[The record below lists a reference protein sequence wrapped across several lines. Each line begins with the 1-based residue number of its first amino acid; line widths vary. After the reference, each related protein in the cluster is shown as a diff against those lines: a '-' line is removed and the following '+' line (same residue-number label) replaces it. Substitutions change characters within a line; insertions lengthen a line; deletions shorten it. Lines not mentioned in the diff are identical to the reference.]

1 MATRPGRNG
10 LGWARRGLAFG
21 GLLAALALRA
31 EEPALRATG
40 YRALALPPPPAR
52 SEAAKALA
60 RTAATPLPAKF
71 SLRDQGLLPPV
82 RDQGQLGT
90 CWAHAAIAS
99 YESCLRKGYNE
110 LADFSENN
118 VTFGTRFDWDPVQGG
133 NSHMAVSA
141 LLNRLGPTPEAL
153 DPYQSSATTNT
164 CSRVSYTLPP
174 ARLMAEAIRFYA
186 KAEDFDTQI
195 KRAVMDYGAVAVSYY
210 ETQADTEYNAST
222 YAYYRNV
229 TADKADVN
237 HAVAIVGWDDTFS
250 RKNFVTDPGRD
261 GAWII
266 RNSWGDNHRDGGY
279 FYLSYASEDLHIDDA
294 WQYRPLAPE
303 GQNILN
309 NYFHD
314 EFVYYGVGS
323 NPKWSSLALANC
335 FTARADEELAY
346 VAILAP
352 AYDYAGTFAIY
363 TGLTGDTPDTGT
375 LQLEQSA
382 TFSELGYHVVKL
394 DRRVPLAAGERFAIV
409 FTQQAADEL
418 GFAYEAYYGTFD
430 SKMEAHAGESYICY
444 SGGSWQTLAFS
455 SSSTPVLR
463 NLCLR
468 GWTVPSTEPAVPY
481 SLYDWIKACG
491 YVPAANDDAASTAV
505 VDYASLAS
513 VEALSQATTGLSPLA
528 CYQAGLPAGEA
539 ECGLRAHIAFD
550 EAGNPVLTPVPSAP
564 GRVYTLFGTD
574 SLSAGDWS
582 TDTVGKHFFKF
593 RVGWPTTE

>member
-1 MATRPGRNG
+1 MATRSGRNG
-10 LGWARRGLAFG
+10 LGWARRGLVFG

-52 SEAAKALA
+52 SEAAKTLA
-60 RTAATPLPAKF
+60 RTAATPLPAKY
-71 SLRDQGLLPPV
+71 SLREQGLLPPV
-82 RDQGQLGT
+82 RDQGQLGS

-99 YESCLRKGYNE
+99 YESCLRKRYNE

-133 NSHMAVSA
+133 NNFMAASA
-141 LLNRLGPTPEAL
+141 LLNRLGPPPEAL
-153 DPYQSSATTNT
+153 DPYQSTATTNT

-174 ARLMAEAIRFYA
+174 ARLVGEVIRFYA
-186 KAEDFDTQI
+186 GAEDFDTQI
-195 KRAVMDYGAVAVSYY
+195 KRAVMDYGAVAVAYY
-210 ETQADTEYNAST
+210 ETQENTEYNAST
-222 YAYYRNV
+222 FAYYRNV
-229 TADKADVN
+229 TAANAGVN
-237 HAVAIVGWDDTFS
+237 HAVAIVGWDDTFPAS
-250 RKNFVTDPGRD
+250 NFVTNPGRN

-266 RNSWGDNHRDGGY
+266 RNSWGNHRDGGY

-314 EFVYYGVGS
+314 EFVFYGRATYT
-323 NPKWSSLALANC
+323 NSSSFALANC

-375 LQLEQSA
+375 LKLEQSA
-382 TFSELGYHVVKL
+382 AFSELGYHVVKL
-394 DRRVPLAAGERFAIV
+394 DRRIPLAAGERFAIV
-409 FTQQAADEL
+409 FTQQATS
-418 GFAYEAYYGTFD
+418 GHFAYETYYKDFN
-430 SKMEAHAGESYICY
+430 SKIEANAGESYICD
-444 SGGSWQTLAFS
+444 SGGPWQTLNFS
-455 SSSTPVLR
+455 SPSTPTLR

-481 SLYDWIKACG
+481 GLYDWLKACG
-491 YVPAANDDAASTAV
+491 YVPAANDDVASTAV

-513 VEALSQATTGLSPLA
+513 AKALSQATTGLSPLA
-528 CYQAGLPAGEA
+528 CYQAGLLADEA
-539 ECGLRAHIAFD
+539 ESGLRAHIAFD

-564 GRVYTLFGTD
+564 GRVYTLLGTD
-574 SLSAGDWS
+574 SLSSGVWS
-582 TDTVGKHFFKF
+582 TDTAGKHFFKF
-593 RVGWPTTE
+593 RVGWPTGQ

>member
-40 YRALALPPPPAR
+40 YRALVLPPPPAR

-118 VTFGTRFDWDPVQGG
+118 VVFGTRFDWDPVKGG
-133 NSHMAVSA
+133 NNFMAASA
-141 LLNRLGPTPEAL
+141 LLNRLGPTPEVL

-174 ARLMAEAIRFYA
+174 ARLVGEVIRFD
-186 KAEDFDTQI
+186 AEDEEFETRI
-195 KRAVMDYGAVAVSYY
+195 KRAVMDYGAVAVAYY

-229 TADKADVN
+229 TADKPSVN

-266 RNSWGDNHRDGGY
+266 RNSWGNHRDGGY
-279 FYLSYASEDLHIDDA
+279 FYLSYASKDLYVDDA
-294 WQYRPLAPE
+294 WQYRPLVPE

-314 EFVYYGVGS
+314 EFLYYGYVTYTYTT
-323 NPKWSSLALANC
+323 SSSFAFANC

-382 TFSELGYHVVKL
+382 AFSELGYHVVKL

-409 FTQQAADEL
+409 FTQQATS
-418 GFAYEAYYGTFD
+418 GHFAYEAYDEDFN
-430 SKMEAHAGESYICY
+430 SKMEANAGESYIRY
-444 SGGSWQTLAFS
+444 SGGSWQNFS
-455 SSSTPVLR
+455 SSSTSALR
-463 NLCLR
+463 NACLR

-528 CYQAGLPAGEA
+528 CYQAGLLAGEA

-550 EAGNPVLTPVPSAP
+550 KAGNPVLTPVPSAP

-582 TDTVGKHFFKF
+582 TDSAGKHFFKF